1 MSLYVVQHKHTDS
14 TCPARNREMGPM
26 LLTYLSGE
34 SAGEYGV
41 KINSE
46 AVVDGAH
53 TLYLIV
59 EAADKGQVEKFM
71 EPFTRVGSVEILP
84 ASVCEVVVERGSC

>member
-1 MSLYVVQHKHTDS
+1 MSLYVVQHKHTDA
-14 TCPARNREMGPM
+14 TCPARNMEMGPM
-26 LLTYLSGE
+26 LLTHLSE
-34 SAGEYGV
+34 ENAGRFGV
-41 KINSE
+41 TIKSE

-59 EAADKGQVEKFM
+59 EAADKQKVEKFM
-71 EPFTRVGSVEILP
+71 EPFTRAGSFEVMP

>member
-26 LLTYLSGE
+26 LLTHLSGE

-41 KINSE
+41 RINSE

-59 EAADKGQVEKFM
+59 EAADRGQVEKFM

>member
-1 MSLYVVQHKHTDS
+1 
-14 TCPARNREMGPM
+14 M
-26 LLTYLSGE
+26 LLTHLSGE

-41 KINSE
+41 RINSE

-59 EAADKGQVEKFM
+59 EAADRGQVEKFM